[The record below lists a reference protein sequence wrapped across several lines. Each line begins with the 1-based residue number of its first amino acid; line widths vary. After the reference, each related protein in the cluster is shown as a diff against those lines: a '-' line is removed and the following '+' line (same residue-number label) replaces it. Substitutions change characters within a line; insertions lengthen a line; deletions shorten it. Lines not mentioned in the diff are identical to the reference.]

1 MVGGYEEAIA
11 AVDPDRDFGDEALIH
26 ASRGD
31 VDKAIAV
38 FEDRKRRLAL
48 TGAKSAACG
57 FRVVGAFRAAILG
70 QREEAVA
77 IFETLRDFPDPEGV
91 YFMARAMA
99 HVGEIGIAL
108 DRFERALANGFFCFP
123 FFMRDAWLDPL
134 RTEPRLA
141 EVLRNAQRQCAYAQR
156 ALEQHPGRPLL
167 TVRAS

>member
-48 TGAKSAACG
+48 TGAKSAAFG
-57 FRVVGAFRAAILG
+57 FRVFDAFRAAILG
-70 QREEAVA
+70 QREKAVA

-108 DRFERALANGFFCFP
+108 DSFERALANGFFCFP
-123 FFMRDAWLDPL
+123 FFMRDAWLDSL
-134 RTEPRLA
+134 RAEPRFA
-141 EVLRNAQRQCAYAQR
+141 GALRNAEPQLRDPQR
-156 ALEQHPGRPLL
+156 AFPEHPGSRGL
-167 TVRAS
+167 